1 MKKLTEQLQ
10 QAINDIERWEG
21 IAYQKDD
28 EVGNAVESIKDVVKK
43 LSPYPYDEGD
53 DYWTIVEI
61 PTYEE
66 YRITIYNDVQTPS
79 TFYLKSKSSAK
90 KSFDDFVS
98 ESQKGKLENTGI
110 AFEGSNDDENL
121 EGIDCHE
128 KDCST
133 YAEGG
138 EKQSIIKN

>member
-53 DYWTIVEI
+53 DYWTI
-61 PTYEE
+61 
-66 YRITIYNDVQTPS
+66 
-79 TFYLKSKSSAK
+79 
-90 KSFDDFVS
+90 
-98 ESQKGKLENTGI
+98 G
-110 AFEGSNDDENL
+110 
-121 EGIDCHE
+121 
-128 KDCST
+128 
-133 YAEGG
+133 
-138 EKQSIIKN
+138 